1 MTCIGPQLVHTR
13 LLQTK
18 PVKLLI
24 RASRQSLSSST
35 THVRLPFQTPPVLR
49 IPSQNHTWSSCD
61 SEALFKNPPPFKVVS
76 SYRSPSH
83 PTTTDLL
90 VSIGILPVSTT
101 GQAVA
106 AHLPLLL
113 CKVQLCFMRHLHIQN
128 IAWGSENWDKL
139 ICSRLNSWTIV
150 PQKVKPA
157 TYLIVRR
164 YQQCSLLPPPQRSA
178 HSLSSTRLG
187 FEPVKLGSPVAPD
200 MQCRVTGRAI
210 WAL

>member
-1 MTCIGPQLVHTR
+1 MYVSLF
-13 LLQTK
+13 K
-18 PVKLLI
+18 P
-24 RASRQSLSSST
+24 
-35 THVRLPFQTPPVLR
+35 HPPVLS

-90 VSIGILPVSTT
+90 VSIGILPVSAA

-139 ICSRLNSWTIV
+139 ICSRLNLVGLKDLQLFPKRWNLL
-150 PQKVKPA
+150 
-157 TYLIVRR
+157 YLIVRR
-164 YQQCSLLPPPQRSA
+164 YQQCSLLPPPQHSA

-187 FEPVKLGSPVAPD
+187 SEPVKLGLWHAV
-200 MQCRVTGRAI
+200 
-210 WAL
+210 